1 MIDCHVHLKTA
12 VGRETDFKVNLS
24 GICGQGAI
32 ILSLPPAT
40 FFTSRQ
46 KYPFIQRL
54 NNVLEWCKDEKDFY
68 PFFWLDPLE
77 EEALKQIEIC
87 CSRGIAGF
95 KIICDRFSPSH
106 ETAMEVFRF
115 IAAKG
120 KPVLFHSGILWDG
133 KVSSKYNRP
142 LEFEC
147 LLEIP
152 KLRFALAHVSWP
164 WCDEAIALYGKF
176 LNAFALNPKN
186 SAEMFIDTTPGT
198 PVIYRQEVLE
208 KLYKVGYD
216 LENNVMFGTDSYADE
231 YNCPWVEEWLA
242 RDKEILVSSGL
253 SDEQIDKYFGDN
265 VRRFL
270 GIDQSVIEK
279 KLPLAGL
286 N

>member
-1 MIDCHVHLKTA
+1 MIDSHVHTKEKVIKIGDFRKKLYGAGMTGA
-12 VGRETDFKVNLS
+12 V
-24 GICGQGAI
+24 

-40 FFTSRQ
+40 FFTAGQ

-54 NNVLEWCKDEKDFY
+54 NNILEWCKDEKDFY

-77 EEALKQIEIC
+77 EDALKQIEVCCKQGIC
-87 CSRGIAGF
+87 GF
-95 KIICDRFSPSH
+95 KIICDRFPPSH
-106 ETAMEVFRF
+106 ATATEVFRC

-120 KPVLFHSGILWDG
+120 KPILFHSGILWDG
-133 KVSSKYNRP
+133 KVSSKYNHP

-152 KLRFALAHVSWP
+152 KLRFVLAHVSWP
-164 WCDEAIALYGKF
+164 WCDELIAIYGKF
-176 LNAFALNPKN
+176 LNALALNPQN

-198 PVIYRQEVLE
+198 PVIYRKEVLE

-216 LENNVMFGTDSYADE
+216 LENNIMFGSDSYADE
-231 YNCPWVEEWLA
+231 YNCQWVEEWIA
-242 RDKEILVSSGL
+242 RDKEILSSSGL
-253 SDEQIDKYFGDN
+253 SDTQIDKYFGSN
-265 VRRFL
+265 ARRFL
-270 GIDQSVIEK
+270 GIDKFVLEK